1 MTNALL
7 KITLIIFLNLLAFLS
22 IWIIL
27 GALFWNRAQFLVYSV
42 IISII
47 PLSIF
52 LYIEIK
58 KTLNKLNNISKN
70 NKKDEGNT
78 K

>member
-7 KITLIIFLNLLAFLS
+7 KITLIIFLNLLAFLL

-27 GALFWNRAQFLVYSV
+27 GALFWNRGQFLVYSV

-52 LYIEIK
+52 LYIETKRNLKKIK
-58 KTLNKLNNISKN
+58 NISLNNKNDGNSK
-70 NKKDEGNT
+70 
-78 K
+78 

>member
-27 GALFWNRAQFLVYSV
+27 GALFWNRGQFLVYSV

-52 LYIEIK
+52 LYIETKRNLKKIK
-58 KTLNKLNNISKN
+58 NISLNNKNDGNSK
-70 NKKDEGNT
+70 
-78 K
+78 

>member
-22 IWIIL
+22 IGIIL
-27 GALFWNRAQFLVYSV
+27 GALFGNRAQFLVYSV